1 MRSFHVSGGL
11 IVRALFCALL
21 GAVLPRV
28 DAAEFEV
35 LDRLSV
41 DGYSVFRGSAD
52 IPGGSFAVG
61 GSDLVVK
68 GGNIGIGTAAPEQKL
83 DIIGIMQ
90 TRRTSAADVGGTL
103 QIGHGA
109 YPWTLI
115 GNQWAG
121 GDFMV
126 RNPAGADVMY
136 FSQTGGNVGIGTTS
150 PGRPL
155 TVGDRMALI
164 NGASAIDIGQWD
176 TVSNRIE
183 SSGRSLKITTYTGSI
198 NLGISGADNLVISN
212 AGNVG
217 IGTASPASARAE
229 IVNSAA
235 SLLLLKNTSNP
246 VDTEADVLF
255 QLGSAPTLAGR
266 IRSIKKLWAG
276 DYGHAADLSLETY
289 YSTAYNI
296 GQVYLKSDGNV
307 GIGTTAPGYKLQIAG
322 TVYAGGYTTVANQL
336 ALTGGWSQNG
346 APYHAAL
353 QIQGS
358 YPSMEFRS
366 STSNSVW
373 LYHMAAD
380 GTMNW
385 YNDPTSAQTA
395 NWGQMMIL
403 YPSGALTCKGNVTA
417 PGFPV
422 SSDERLKKNIASLE
436 PALVSILKLRPVTF
450 KWKKG
455 SEGVHL
461 GFIAQEVEKV
471 FPEVVVTGADGIK
484 AVEYGN
490 LTAPLISAIQEQQK
504 EIEELK
510 AKVSAGIGTTGLK
523 NKLQLGGLPEY
534 EGNAAAIAAGLK
546 TGDFYRSGEDVKVV
560 Y

>member
-1 MRSFHVSGGL
+1 MNSRYFPGRL
-11 IVRALFCALL
+11 MIRALFCSLL
-21 GAVLPRV
+21 GAVLTRV

-68 GGNIGIGTAAPEQKL
+68 DGNSGIGTAAPEQKL
-83 DIIGIMQ
+83 DIIGIVQ

-103 QIGHGA
+103 KIGHGA

-126 RNPAGADVMY
+126 RNPAGADVLY

-155 TVGDRMALI
+155 TVVDRMALI

-198 NLGISGADNLVISN
+198 NLGVSGADNLVISN

-217 IGTASPASARAE
+217 IGTASPGAKVDIKGNTDTWGGMAKIFLTDS
-229 IVNSAA
+229 NSNAA
-235 SLLLLKNTSNP
+235 SRNWSIGNGGSSHGNLSFYVSTTKDGVP
-246 VDTEADVLF
+246 EA
-255 QLGSAPTLAGR
+255 GT
-266 IRSIKKLWAG
+266 
-276 DYGHAADLSLETY
+276 AAHVMSLTN
-289 YSTAYNI
+289 A
-296 GQVYLKSDGNV
+296 GNV
-307 GIGTTAPGYKLQIAG
+307 GIGTAAPGYKLQIAG
-322 TVYAGGYTTVANQL
+322 TVYAGGYTTIANQL

-422 SSDERLKKNIASLE
+422 SSDERLKKDIASMD
-436 PALVSILKLRPVTF
+436 PALASVLKLRPVTF

-510 AKVSAGIGTTGLK
+510 AKVSAGIGTTGMK

-534 EGNAAAIAAGLK
+534 EGNAAAIEAGLK
-546 TGDFYRSGEDVKVV
+546 PGDLYRSGEDVKIV